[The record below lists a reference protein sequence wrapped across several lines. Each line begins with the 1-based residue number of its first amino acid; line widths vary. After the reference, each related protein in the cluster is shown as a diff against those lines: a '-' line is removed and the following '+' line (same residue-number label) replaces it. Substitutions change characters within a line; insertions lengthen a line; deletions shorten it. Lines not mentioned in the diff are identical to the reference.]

1 MFRDPNIR
9 AVWPERWY
17 RARSK
22 TLANHVSAA
31 KRARQSEK
39 RRLNNRSQ
47 KGAMRTAIKVV
58 LAAVEAADKDAAGK
72 ALKEATSLIDRAGR
86 KGLIHSNQA
95 SRRVSRLTAKV
106 KGLSA

>member
-1 MFRDPNIR
+1 M
-9 AVWPERWY
+9 
-17 RARSK
+17 
-22 TLANHVSAA
+22 ANHVSAA

-39 RRLNNRSQ
+39 RRLNNRTR
-47 KGAMRTAIKVV
+47 KGAMRTAIKAV
-58 LAAVEAADKDAAGK
+58 LVAVEADDKKAAGK
-72 ALKEATSLIDRAGR
+72 ALEEATTLIDRAGR